1 MLTRRR
7 GRSQRAPDPLANGLS
22 RSPGAPLSNDV
33 AVSDSDNSTGTST
46 KQTNDGGVLANLPR
60 ARPQRSSP
68 RRAAARRNAGAA
80 AARNGATAPPASKRT
95 RAKTAGAAPVKSG
108 VKPLTGSAA
117 SATAK
122 RETAAKRAKPAGA
135 ASKRRP
141 ARAAGKARQG
151 AHEEAAPRQGFEC
164 DGEARGARCSRRGAL
179 SSSRRPPRS
188 SASSPRP
195 GCRGASASSRTCSRA
210 CRSDRAACAALRS
223 FGRFT

>member
-1 MLTRRR
+1 M
-7 GRSQRAPDPLANGLS
+7 
-22 RSPGAPLSNDV
+22 
-33 AVSDSDNSTGTST
+33 SDSDNSTGTST

-164 DGEARGARCSRRGAL
+164 DGEAPGGSVQPPGGAEL
-179 SSSRRPPRS
+179 V
-188 SASSPRP
+188 
-195 GCRGASASSRTCSRA
+195 ASAAEIVGELAKAGLSRSERLVKDVLSR
-210 CRSDRAACAALRS
+210 LPL
-223 FGRFT
+223 